1 MQLSELTF
9 KQYLDSKDQLREAL
23 KQTPVRKAEHVMRK
37 YCKLPVGE
45 SKEEKEYIALKP
57 KHKVFVEWLYEDPD
71 NPKLESVTFEGVD
84 QVEEDKKHSSYWP
97 DERFKNWLERNT
109 REV

>member
-23 KQTPVRKAEHVMRK
+23 KQTPVRKAEHIMRK

-57 KHKVFVEWLYEDPD
+57 KHKVIVEWLYDDPD
-71 NPKLESVTFEGVD
+71 NPKLESVAFEGVD
-84 QVEEDKKHSSYWP
+84 EVEIDKKHSSFWP
-97 DERFKNWLERNT
+97 DERFKSWLERNT